1 MIPDLLRPVVANPY
15 GVTLFVLAV
24 SIVAGTLM
32 NSVVVRYLRIYTD
45 RTATDFDSI
54 VVDNL
59 HIPLVTT
66 VSLVGFSLLASVPS
80 VTENTFLTQQQVSTF
95 VGKPALTV
103 IIVVWGFYLNRVV
116 NRLVTKIN
124 EEGKA
129 SDVRGRA
136 YEFAPVFSNIWT
148 LVVVVATTA
157 AVLLLW
163 NYDISPILGAAG
175 IAGIALGIAA
185 KESVGNFLGGVALY
199 VDDTYT
205 IGDYLEIDTG
215 EAGTVVAV
223 GIRSTT
229 LRTRDNIDITLPN
242 SMLNE
247 ERVVNLSEPRGQTRL
262 KIDVGVAY
270 GTDIDLVEEVLVGV
284 ALDEDTVPDNPEP
297 KARFIG
303 FGDSALDYRLV
314 CWVERP
320 EHRGRVS
327 HRLNREIY
335 ARFIEHDIEIP
346 YNTHDVNVYRSEV
359 GTENG
364 DGNLAGSRD
373 GRARGDPID
382 DVDDAMTDD
391 PAGTR

>member
-1 MIPDLLRPVVANPY
+1 MIPDLLRPVIANPY
-15 GVTLFVLAV
+15 GVTLLVLSASLVGGAVMNFVV
-24 SIVAGTLM
+24 I
-32 NSVVVRYLRIYTD
+32 RYLRMYTD
-45 RTATDFDSI
+45 RTKTDYDSI
-54 VVDNL
+54 VVNNL

-66 VSLVGFSLLASVPS
+66 VSLIGFSVLASIPS
-80 VTENTFLTQQQVSTF
+80 VTENTFLTAEQVSTF
-95 VGKPALTV
+95 VGRPAITV
-103 IIVVWGFYLNRVV
+103 IVVVWGFYLNRVV
-116 NRLVTKIN
+116 NRLVKKIN

-136 YEFAPVFSNIWT
+136 YEFAPVFSNIWS
-148 LVVVVATTA
+148 LVVITGTVA
-157 AVLLLW
+157 AVLVLW

-185 KESVGNFLGGVALY
+185 KESVGNFLGGLALY

-262 KIDVGVAY
+262 KIDIGVAY
-270 GTDIDLVEEVLVGV
+270 GSDIDLVEEVLVGV
-284 ALDEDTVPDNPEP
+284 ALDEDTVPNNPEP
-297 KARFIG
+297 KARFVS
-303 FGDSALDYRLV
+303 FGDSALSYRLV

-320 EHRGRVS
+320 EHRGRVR

-335 ARFIEHDIEIP
+335 TRFMDHGIEIP
-346 YNTHDVNVYRSEV
+346 YNTHDVNVYQRSESDDRDESV
-359 GTENG
+359 NDEQAVRIGASDAEG
-364 DGNLAGSRD
+364 DAGQ
-373 GRARGDPID
+373 GGPID
-382 DVDDAMTDD
+382 SS
-391 PAGTR
+391 

>member
-1 MIPDLLRPVVANPY
+1 MLPESLGPVLANPY
-15 GVTLFVLAV
+15 GATLFVLVASVLAGAV
-24 SIVAGTLM
+24 M
-32 NSVVVRYLRIYTD
+32 NFVVVRHLRRYTD
-45 RTATDFDSI
+45 RTATDYDSI

-66 VSLVGFSLLASVPS
+66 ASLIGFSVLASVPS
-80 VTENTFLTQQQVSTF
+80 VTENTFLTAEQVSTF
-95 VGKPALTV
+95 VGRPAITV
-103 IIVVWGFYLNRVV
+103 IVLVWAFYLNRVV

-129 SDVRGRA
+129 SDTRGRA

-148 LVVVVATTA
+148 LTVVVAGTA
-157 AVLLLW
+157 TVLLLW
-163 NYDISPILGAAG
+163 EYDISPLLGAAG
-175 IAGIALGIAA
+175 IAGIALGFAA
-185 KESVGNFLGGVALY
+185 KESVGNFLGGLALY

-247 ERVVNLSEPRGQTRL
+247 ERVVNLSAPHGQTRL

-270 GTDIDLVEEVLVGV
+270 GSDIDLVEDVLVGI
-284 ALDEDTVPDNPEP
+284 AEDEESVPNNPAP
-297 KARFIG
+297 RARFVG
-303 FGDSALDYRLV
+303 FGDSALEYRLV
-314 CWVERP
+314 CWVTRP
-320 EHRGRVS
+320 EHMGRVR

-335 ARFIEHDIEIP
+335 LRFADHGIEIP
-346 YNTHDVNVYRSEV
+346 YATHDVNVRHVTAASVPESNPV
-359 GTENG
+359 
-364 DGNLAGSRD
+364 A
-373 GRARGDPID
+373 AP
-382 DVDDAMTDD
+382 D
-391 PAGTR
+391 PAVDPDPVADPDAERPPESA

>member
-1 MIPDLLRPVVANPY
+1 MIPEFLRPVIANPY
-15 GVTLFVLAV
+15 GVTLLVLGASLVGGAVMNFVV
-24 SIVAGTLM
+24 I
-32 NSVVVRYLRIYTD
+32 RYLRRYTD
-45 RTATDFDSI
+45 RTATDYDSI

-66 VSLVGFSLLASVPS
+66 VSLIGFSVLASIPS
-80 VTENTFLTQQQVSTF
+80 VTENAFLTAEQVSTF
-95 VGKPALTV
+95 VGRPAITV
-103 IIVVWGFYLNRVV
+103 IVVVWGFYLNRVV
-116 NRLVTKIN
+116 NRLVKKIN

-129 SDVRGRA
+129 SDARGRA
-136 YEFAPVFSNIWT
+136 YEFAPVFSNIWS
-148 LVVVVATTA
+148 LVVITGTVA
-157 AVLLLW
+157 AVLVLW

-185 KESVGNFLGGVALY
+185 KESVGNFLGGLALY

-262 KIDVGVAY
+262 KIDIGVAY
-270 GTDIDLVEEVLVGV
+270 GSDIDLVEEVLVGV
-284 ALDEDTVPDNPEP
+284 ALDEETVPNNPEP
-297 KARFIG
+297 KARFVS
-303 FGDSALDYRLV
+303 FGDSALAYRLV

-320 EHRGRVS
+320 EHRGRVR

-335 ARFIEHDIEIP
+335 TRFMDHGIEIP
-346 YNTHDVNVYRSEV
+346 YNTHDVNVYQRSESDGGDESV
-359 GTENG
+359 NG
-364 DGNLAGSRD
+364 D
-373 GRARGDPID
+373 RAVQSGVGDAEGDPGRGGQID
-382 DVDDAMTDD
+382 ST
-391 PAGTR
+391 

>member
-1 MIPDLLRPVVANPY
+1 MIPDLLRPVIANPY
-15 GVTLFVLAV
+15 GVTLLVLSASLVGGAVMNFVV
-24 SIVAGTLM
+24 I
-32 NSVVVRYLRIYTD
+32 RYLQMYTD
-45 RTATDFDSI
+45 RTKTDYDSI
-54 VVDNL
+54 VVNNL

-66 VSLVGFSLLASVPS
+66 VSLIGFSVLASIPS
-80 VTENTFLTQQQVSTF
+80 VTENTFLTAEQVSTF
-95 VGKPALTV
+95 VGRPAITV
-103 IIVVWGFYLNRVV
+103 IVVVWGFYLNRVV
-116 NRLVTKIN
+116 NRLVKKIN

-136 YEFAPVFSNIWT
+136 YEFAPVFSNIWS
-148 LVVVVATTA
+148 LVVITGTVA
-157 AVLLLW
+157 AVLVLW

-185 KESVGNFLGGVALY
+185 KESVGNFLGGLALY

-262 KIDVGVAY
+262 KIDIGVAY
-270 GTDIDLVEEVLVGV
+270 GSDIDLVEEVLVGV

-297 KARFIG
+297 KARFVS
-303 FGDSALDYRLV
+303 FGDSALSYRLV

-320 EHRGRVS
+320 EHRGRVR

-335 ARFIEHDIEIP
+335 TRFMDHGIEIP
-346 YNTHDVNVYRSEV
+346 YNTHDVNVYQRSESDDRDESV
-359 GTENG
+359 NSDRAVRSGASDAEG
-364 DGNLAGSRD
+364 DAE
-373 GRARGDPID
+373 RGGPID
-382 DVDDAMTDD
+382 ST
-391 PAGTR
+391 

>member
-1 MIPDLLRPVVANPY
+1 MIPEFLRPVIANPY
-15 GVTLFVLAV
+15 GVTLLVLGASLVGGAVMNFVV
-24 SIVAGTLM
+24 I
-32 NSVVVRYLRIYTD
+32 RYLRTYTD
-45 RTATDFDSI
+45 RTETDYDSI

-66 VSLVGFSLLASVPS
+66 VSLIGFSVLASIPS
-80 VTENTFLTQQQVSTF
+80 VTENTFLTAEQVSTF
-95 VGKPALTV
+95 IGRPAITV
-103 IIVVWGFYLNRVV
+103 IVVVWGFYLNRVV
-116 NRLVTKIN
+116 NRLVKKIN

-136 YEFAPVFSNIWT
+136 YEFAPVFSNIWS
-148 LVVVVATTA
+148 LVVITGTVA
-157 AVLLLW
+157 AVLVLW

-185 KESVGNFLGGVALY
+185 KESVGNFLGGLALY

-262 KIDVGVAY
+262 KIDIGVAY
-270 GTDIDLVEEVLVGV
+270 GSDIDLVEEVLVGV

-297 KARFIG
+297 KARFVS
-303 FGDSALDYRLV
+303 FGDSALAYRLV

-320 EHRGRVS
+320 EHRGRVR

-335 ARFIEHDIEIP
+335 TRFMDHGIEIP
-346 YNTHDVNVYRSEV
+346 YNTHDVNVYQRSESDDRDESV
-359 GTENG
+359 NSDRAVRSGASDAEG
-364 DGNLAGSRD
+364 DAE
-373 GRARGDPID
+373 RGGPID
-382 DVDDAMTDD
+382 ST
-391 PAGTR
+391 

>member
-1 MIPDLLRPVVANPY
+1 VISDVLRPVIANPY
-15 GVTLFVLAV
+15 GVTLLVLGASLVGGAVMNFVV
-24 SIVAGTLM
+24 I
-32 NSVVVRYLRIYTD
+32 RYLRRYTD
-45 RTATDFDSI
+45 RTATDYDSI

-66 VSLVGFSLLASVPS
+66 VSLIGFSVLASVPS
-80 VTENTFLTQQQVSTF
+80 VTENTFLTADQVSTF
-95 VGKPALTV
+95 VGRPAITV
-103 IIVVWGFYLNRVV
+103 IVVVWGFYLNRVV
-116 NRLVTKIN
+116 NRLVKKIN

-129 SDVRGRA
+129 SDARGRA
-136 YEFAPVFSNIWT
+136 YEFAPVFSNIWS
-148 LVVVVATTA
+148 LVVITGTIA
-157 AVLLLW
+157 AVLVLW

-185 KESVGNFLGGVALY
+185 KESVGNFLGGLALY

-270 GTDIDLVEEVLVGV
+270 GSDIDLVEEVLVGI
-284 ALDEDTVPDNPEP
+284 ALDEDTVPNNPEP
-297 KARFIG
+297 KARFRS
-303 FGDSALDYRLV
+303 FGGSALEYRLV
-314 CWVERP
+314 CWVDRP
-320 EHRGRVS
+320 EHRGRVR
-327 HRLNREIY
+327 HLLNREIY
-335 ARFIEHDIEIP
+335 TRFTEYGIEIP
-346 YNTHDVNVYRSEV
+346 YDTHDVNVYHRDGADGGDGSV
-359 GTENG
+359 NG
-364 DGNLAGSRD
+364 DRAALSEAVDAEDDAGLAGSI
-373 GRARGDPID
+373 DP
-382 DVDDAMTDD
+382 T
-391 PAGTR
+391 